1 MRCLRHNKKGERC
14 KINIPSDKKYCH
26 YHQWQDA
33 RYTRAPRDN
42 AQNKPGFIY
51 IYTYS
56 NLFESY
62 ISEKTVDLKWLFID
76 ESIIRT
82 NGKKKRQWVDRDFI
96 LCKIGMTTRKTVDSR
111 LLEWQTTC
119 KHPVI
124 NLTPEKVD
132 KLYHLKLKSES
143 KNISSNRLL
152 PISLSSLQKKWRN
165 FSSKIKV
172 THTSLP
178 FQILRC
184 QPFALI
190 KMVDFSLAEKVQ

>member
-1 MRCLRHNKKGERC
+1 
-14 KINIPSDKKYCH
+14 
-26 YHQWQDA
+26 
-33 RYTRAPRDN
+33 
-42 AQNKPGFIY
+42 
-51 IYTYS
+51 
-56 NLFESY
+56 
-62 ISEKTVDLKWLFID
+62 
-76 ESIIRT
+76 
-82 NGKKKRQWVDRDFI
+82 
-96 LCKIGMTTRKTVDSR
+96 MTTRKTVDSR

-152 PISLSSLQKKWRN
+152 PISLSSLQKKKWRN
-165 FSSKIKV
+165 FSSKIIV